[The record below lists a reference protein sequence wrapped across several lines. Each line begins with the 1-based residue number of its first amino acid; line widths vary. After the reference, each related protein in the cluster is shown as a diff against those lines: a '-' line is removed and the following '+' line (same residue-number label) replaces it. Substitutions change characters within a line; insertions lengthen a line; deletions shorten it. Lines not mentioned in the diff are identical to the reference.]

1 MSENAVRSAMK
12 SGACVRMPD
21 KVPTAYE
28 KWDITSPQL
37 PPRSR
42 LYPLEPIGV
51 GTSSVESLT
60 GYIARLAEAHCVS
73 SGVLYKKEIDALT
86 GKGNIFTFRLE
97 EDAGYSTHTING
109 RGVAAADFVRALESL
124 THRSGLRY
132 LTLLPW
138 DAVLPVQ
145 GGFQRRA
152 RAWCAQCLRMW
163 RADAK
168 PLYEPLLW
176 TLKPVTLCP
185 LHQQALCFLCPF
197 CQLQNGV
204 LDPRT
209 RPGHCSRCGRW
220 LAPPTADVFI
230 HNRALTND
238 DLRWGIWVAT
248 VLGEILAAAPRLPF
262 ALPREGIARV
272 VRLCVERMAGGN
284 ASAFARDME
293 AGRGEVRKWQT
304 GKALPKF
311 PSLLSLSYRL
321 GMSLLDLIKGT
332 LASIPQ
338 KFVREFPPQFS
349 KGQFTLKKP
358 RRSLCRIKPADVLQV
373 LQAALNESPPPS
385 VRQVIKRTNHDTPII
400 YRHFPEECRT
410 IAQRFADYRKIQAV
424 ARRDRA
430 RVEIR
435 EMAYQLHAK
444 GVKIT
449 CKHLRPLLTSSDY
462 TNLEEG
468 RAALRQVREELKRGG

>member
-1 MSENAVRSAMK
+1 MV
-12 SGACVRMPD
+12 D
-21 KVPTAYE
+21 KVPTEYE
-28 KWDITSPQL
+28 PWDITSPDV

-42 LYPLEPIGV
+42 LYALEPIGV
-51 GTSSVESLT
+51 GTPFVESLT

-73 SGVLYKKEIDALT
+73 TGVLYRKEIDALT

-97 EDAGYSTHTING
+97 GDGGYSTHTING
-109 RGVAAADFVRALESL
+109 RGLPAADFVRALESL
-124 THRSGLRY
+124 TRRSGLRY

-138 DAVLPVQ
+138 NEVLPHQ

-163 RADAK
+163 QVDAK

-197 CQLQNGV
+197 CKLQNGV
-204 LDPRT
+204 LDPRM

-220 LAPPTADVFI
+220 LAIPTTDLLSN
-230 HNRALTND
+230 NRAPSND
-238 DLRWGIWVAT
+238 DLNWGNWVAT

-262 ALPREGIARV
+262 VPTRERITRV
-272 VRLCVERMAGGN
+272 ISLCVERIADGN
-284 ASAFARDME
+284 ASAFAREME

-304 GKALPKF
+304 GQALPKF
-311 PSLLSLSYRL
+311 PLLLSLSYRL
-321 GMSLLDLIKGT
+321 GMSMLDLLKGGP
-332 LASIPQ
+332 ASVPQ
-338 KFVREFPPQFS
+338 KFARSFPRQFS
-349 KGQFTLKKP
+349 KGQFTLKKS
-358 RRSLCRIKPADVLQV
+358 RRALCRIKPADVLPR
-373 LQAALNESPPPS
+373 LQAALHESPPPS
-385 VRQVIKRTNHDTPII
+385 VREVIRRTNHGGSII
-400 YRHFPEECRT
+400 YRRFPQACRA
-410 IAQRFADYRKIQAV
+410 IARRFAYYRGTQAA

-435 EMAYQLHAK
+435 EAAYQLHAK
-444 GVKIT
+444 GLKIT
-449 CKHLRPLLTSSDY
+449 RKHLRPLLTSSDY

-468 RAALRQVREELKRGG
+468 RAALRQVREELKQGGGD

>member
-1 MSENAVRSAMK
+1 ML
-12 SGACVRMPD
+12 D
-21 KVPTAYE
+21 KVPTEYE
-28 KWDITSPQL
+28 QWDITSPDF

-51 GTSSVESLT
+51 GTPLVESLT

-73 SGVLYKKEIDALT
+73 TGVLYRKEIDALT

-97 EDAGYSTHTING
+97 GDGGYSTHTING
-109 RGVAAADFVRALESL
+109 RGLPAADFVRTLESL
-124 THRSGLRY
+124 TRRSGLRY

-138 DAVLPVQ
+138 DEVLPHQ

-163 RADAK
+163 QVDAT
-168 PLYEPLLW
+168 PIYEPLLW

-197 CQLQNGV
+197 CKLQNGV

-220 LAPPTADVFI
+220 LATPTADLLLD
-230 HNRALTND
+230 NRALTND
-238 DLRWGIWVAT
+238 DLSWGSWVAT
-248 VLGEILAAAPRLPF
+248 VLGEILAATPRLPF
-262 ALPREGIARV
+262 APTREGITRV
-272 VRLCVERMAGGN
+272 ISLCVERIADGN
-284 ASAFARDME
+284 ASAFAREME

-321 GMSLLDLIKGT
+321 GISLMDLIKG
-332 LASIPQ
+332 APSSVPQ
-338 KFVREFPPQFS
+338 EFVRSFPSQFS
-349 KGQFTLKKP
+349 KGRFTSKTSH
-358 RRSLCRIKPADVLQV
+358 RSSCRITPADVLPT
-373 LQAALNESPPPS
+373 LQAALNGSPPSS
-385 VRQVIKRTNHDTPII
+385 VRQVIKRTNHSASII
-400 YRHFPEECRT
+400 YRHFPEECRA
-410 IAQRFADYRKIQAV
+410 IARQFADYRKIQAV

-435 EMAYQLHAK
+435 EAAYQLHAK

-449 CKHLRPLLTSSDY
+449 RKHLRPLLTSSDY

-468 RAALRQVREELKRGG
+468 RAALRQVREELKRGD